1 MKDFLL
7 PKTGS
12 LAAIDI
18 LSEADLDDVLTLH
31 EAARAALPADRK
43 HFLPPQ
49 GTAYFQNLLTHQTGL
64 LVGIRAANKLIA
76 LMALEGPLTLREA
89 IAFHSITNN
98 DVPYHHA
105 SLADTVVVFK
115 SMATHP
121 DYRGNDLEKE
131 LLSFAATLP
140 FAQVSGHVFA
150 QIAVGNKR
158 IWNAFISQ
166 KFCIVSAVYDSEDNQ
181 PRFIFQKPAFGF
193 DLIPHLIADE
203 VDPIADFPA
212 IVALTQREGLVGH
225 YEHGSKEKLSFVRN
239 REEINLMPVI
249 ARVTAKK

>member
-12 LAAIDI
+12 LAVIDL
-18 LSEADLDDVLTLH
+18 LSEADLEDVLALH
-31 EAARAALPADRK
+31 EAARAALPADKK
-43 HFLPPQ
+43 HFLLPQ
-49 GTAYFQNLLTHQTGL
+49 GTAYFQNLLSHQTGL
-64 LVGIRAANKLIA
+64 MVGIRAAGKIVA
-76 LMALEGPLTLREA
+76 QMALVGPLPLREA
-89 IAFHSITNN
+89 IAFHSITHN

-105 SLADTVVVFK
+105 SLSDTVVVFQ

-121 DYRGNDLEKE
+121 EFRGNDLERY
-131 LLSFAATLP
+131 LLSFASHLP
-140 FAQVSGHVFA
+140 FTQICDHVFA

-158 IWNAFISQ
+158 IWNAFISHQ
-166 KFCIVSAVYDSEDNQ
+166 FCIVSAVYDPEDGQ

-203 VDPIADFPA
+203 VDPVADFPA
-212 IVALTQREGLVGH
+212 IIALTQREGLVGH

-239 REEINLMPVI
+239 REEINLMPVM